1 MSKLD
6 VFLWLTYC
14 HSEVS
19 RSSHWRCSLRTPRR
33 LLLSF
38 YNKILKN
45 LKNVRQIKVQKR
57 FIDGEKKQSMEQRE
71 TNANA
76 KQRLTRVKGIG
87 CFRRGTPSLMFGR
100 ILNATLSGK
109 FSTTEVTQEDLELP
123 LLLNSLDSHQT
134 EKNKMKFWTDPTLLL
149 PWRRTPYWV
158 DKAKIVWVAGW
169 WDPSL
174 VLQAF

>member
-1 MSKLD
+1 
-6 VFLWLTYC
+6 
-14 HSEVS
+14 
-19 RSSHWRCSLRTPRR
+19 
-33 LLLSF
+33 
-38 YNKILKN
+38 
-45 LKNVRQIKVQKR
+45 
-57 FIDGEKKQSMEQRE
+57 MEQRE

-134 EKNKMKFWTDPTLLL
+134 GKNKMKFWTDPTLLL
-149 PWRRTPYWV
+149 P
-158 DKAKIVWVAGW
+158 
-169 WDPSL
+169 
-174 VLQAF
+174 